1 MEIKA
6 LREGL
11 HCNVVQQRASP
22 PERAILMPFPGKAHT
37 CSGGVDSFLS
47 VGSLLWLCEGYRTY
61 ETVSFPHR
69 DFLKNYIFIPF
80 SGSLTVTGIRILGL
94 DSIFMGNDTSA

>member
-22 PERAILMPFPGKAHT
+22 PERAILMPFPGKVHS
-37 CSGGVDSFLS
+37 CSGGADSFLS
-47 VGSLLWLCEGYRTY
+47 VGSLLRLCEGYRTC

-69 DFLKNYIFIPF
+69 NFKKNYLY
-80 SGSLTVTGIRILGL
+80 SLQWKSDCDRHSYFRRGFDLYGQ
-94 DSIFMGNDTSA
+94 